1 MAYKTYTI
9 YMGSVPLFL
18 NDERPKRYPKG
29 SLVLFQGEVPRYSF
43 YVAGGSLKLYAI
55 DNDGNERVVGF
66 CSEGDI
72 FPMDWLLGGSRYA
85 LFYYEALS
93 EAQLIPLSKTKLE
106 ESPVADQ
113 EIKEHL
119 VRESSSSLLRNLA
132 LQQSVASSKIIYL
145 FYYLAIRHGKE
156 VGAGLYNLGL
166 PLTHQLIAD
175 NLGLT
180 RETVASEMSK
190 LKKAGVVVYRR
201 KQYVVDK
208 ALLVRTVGKEITAN
222 FSN

>member
-1 MAYKTYTI
+1 MVHKLPFSSTAQA
-9 YMGSVPLFL
+9 
-18 NDERPKRYPKG
+18 KRYPKG
-29 SLVLFQGEVPRYSF
+29 NLVLFQGEVPRYGF
-43 YVAGGSLKLYAI
+43 YVVSGSLKLYAI

-72 FPMDWLLGGSRYA
+72 FPLDWLLGGSKSA
-85 LFYYEALS
+85 LFYYETVTES
-93 EAQLIPLSKTKLE
+93 QLIPLTKADIQQNKD
-106 ESPVADQ
+106 VARHTQ
-113 EIKEHL
+113 ATL
-119 VRESSSSLLRNLA
+119 VRDSASALLRNLA
-132 LQQSVASSKIIYL
+132 LQQSNATNKILYL
-145 FYYLAIRHGKE
+145 FFYLAVRHGKE
-156 VGAGLYNLGL
+156 VGTGLYNLGL

-208 ALLVRTVGKEITAN
+208 SLLVRTVGKEITTN
-222 FSN
+222 FTS

>member
-1 MAYKTYTI
+1 VVKLPEYIKDSQI
-9 YMGSVPLFL
+9 
-18 NDERPKRYPKG
+18 RRYPKG
-29 SLVLFQGEVPRYSF
+29 SLVLFQGEIPRYGFHVVS
-43 YVAGGSLKLYAI
+43 GCLKLYAI

-66 CSEGDI
+66 YSEGDI
-72 FPMDWLLGGSRYA
+72 FPVDWLLGSSRSA
-85 LFYYEALS
+85 LFYYEAMT
-93 EAQLIPLSKTKLE
+93 EAQLVPLGREVFELNKKAQSAASK
-106 ESPVADQ
+106 
-113 EIKEHL
+113 HL
-119 VRESSSSLLRNLA
+119 LNEASSGLLRNLA
-132 LQQSVASSKIIYL
+132 LQQSNAANKILYF

-156 VGAGLYNLGL
+156 VGIGLYNLGL

-208 ALLVRTVGKEITAN
+208 GLLIRTVGKEIT
-222 FSN
+222 SNYSNDV

>member
-1 MAYKTYTI
+1 MAHTI
-9 YMGSVPLFL
+9 SFSSA
-18 NDERPKRYPKG
+18 NQAKRYPKG
-29 SLVLFQGEVPRYSF
+29 NLVLFQGEVPRYGF
-43 YVAGGSLKLYAI
+43 YIQAGSLKLYAI

-72 FPMDWLLGGSRYA
+72 FPLDWLLKGSRSA
-85 LFYYEALS
+85 LFYYETIT
-93 EAQLIPLSKTKLE
+93 EAQLVPLSRND
-106 ESPVADQ
+106 VADKKDIARHVQ
-113 EIKEHL
+113 EAL
-119 VRESSSSLLRNLA
+119 VRETASALLRNLA
-132 LQQSVASSKIIYL
+132 LQQSNATNKILYL
-145 FYYLAIRHGKE
+145 FFYLAVRHGKE
-156 VGAGLYNLGL
+156 VGTGLYNLGL

-208 ALLVRTVGKEITAN
+208 SLLVRTVGKEITVN
-222 FSN
+222 FSV

>member
-1 MAYKTYTI
+1 MAHSL
-9 YMGSVPLFL
+9 SVAGGQPA
-18 NDERPKRYPKG
+18 KRYPKG
-29 SLVLFQGEVPRYSF
+29 NLVLFQGEVPRYGFIVQS
-43 YVAGGSLKLYAI
+43 GSLKLYAI

-72 FPMDWLLGGSRYA
+72 FPLSWLLGGSRSA
-85 LFYYEALS
+85 LFYYETIT
-93 EAQLIPLSKTKLE
+93 EAQLIPLSRE
-106 ESPVADQ
+106 EIHSNQAVAERTQ
-113 EIKEHL
+113 AAL
-119 VRESSSSLLRNLA
+119 VRDTGSSLLRNLA
-132 LQQSVASSKIIYL
+132 LQQSNATNKILYL

-156 VGAGLYNLGL
+156 VGTGLFNLGL

-208 ALLVRTVGKEITAN
+208 SLLVRTVGKEITAN
-222 FSN
+222 FSV

>member
-1 MAYKTYTI
+1 M
-9 YMGSVPLFL
+9 S
-18 NDERPKRYPKG
+18 
-29 SLVLFQGEVPRYSF
+29 
-43 YVAGGSLKLYAI
+43 GSLKLYAI

-72 FPMDWLLGGSRYA
+72 FPLDWLLGGRSA
-85 LFYYEALS
+85 LFYYES
-93 EAQLIPLSKTKLE
+93 ITEAQLVPLTKSDVQLNKD
-106 ESPVADQ
+106 VAKHTY
-113 EIKEHL
+113 ETL
-119 VRESSSSLLRNLA
+119 VRDSASSLLRNLA
-132 LQQSVASSKIIYL
+132 LQQSNATNKILYL
-145 FYYLAIRHGKE
+145 FFYLAIRHGKE
-156 VGAGLYNLGL
+156 VGTGLYNLGL

-208 ALLVRTVGKEITAN
+208 ALLVRTVGKEITVN
-222 FSN
+222 FTS